1 MEKPRKRFLSLILL
15 LLLSTGWKLI
25 FLLFDKFPFNSDEA
39 IVALM
44 ARHILQGERPVFFY
58 GQAYMGALDAWLVA
72 GGFLIFGQ
80 QVWVIRLVQTLLYLG
95 VVATT
100 FRLGEVIFQSRRVG
114 FVAGLL
120 LAVPAVNTTV
130 YTTVSLGGYGEA
142 LLLGNLMLLL
152 SLNISQGKRQAGR
165 FMAWGV
171 LAGLG
176 LWANGLTLVFSAPA
190 GLLILWS
197 LWRDRQPAARRWA
210 ALALIA
216 LGVLTGA
223 APWWIYALQN
233 GAKGVLTELFGNA
246 VAVEGA
252 SWLAQVGQHLV
263 SFVLFGLT
271 ALFGLRPP
279 WDVTWLALPL
289 LPLALAFWLGVIG
302 WMARS
307 VARAR
312 EDRAGRWLLLGVLLV
327 VSAGFL
333 FTPFG
338 VDPSG
343 RYFLP
348 MCIPFALFA
357 ADLIV
362 HAVPRPRLQNGA
374 VALLLIFHAWGTIQ
388 SVTMPGSPGL
398 TTQFYAPS
406 VVDHGY
412 DDELMQFLRSQGET
426 RGYTNYWVAYPLA
439 FRSHEELIFIPALP
453 YHTDLRYTARDNRYA
468 PYDALVEASPTT
480 AYIVTKNPAL
490 SQTLRAGLQEL
501 GVTWKEQQIGDFE
514 VYYHL
519 SRAVRPAEMNLTA
532 AGNGQSSV
540 P

>member
-532 AGNGQSSV
+532 AGKGQSSV